1 MLTFTF
7 VGNTE
12 IDKSQFIK
20 NVFFFEKNMS
30 INECCSNLVLFTKI
44 ENLVI
49 KNNNIDTYNE
59 SKIKN
64 NFNFLNFS
72 WNNND
77 KDLIIKLINCSKLVF
92 INDMF
97 TEYAYDKMLESHFIF
112 LFYANNDITSFDN
125 IMYLY
130 KRLKKNCYNTKVVFI
145 VNMSANYDS
154 NNIIKKNNK
163 NIENYRL
170 INDKIKYL
178 YDTSQDIIHHI
189 TYNETVDSIYLFE
202 LIKTIIKNNI
212 SYDKNDKKY
221 NINIRDLII
230 N

>member
-1 MLTFTF
+1 
-7 VGNTE
+7 
-12 IDKSQFIK
+12 
-20 NVFFFEKNMS
+20 
-30 INECCSNLVLFTKI
+30 
-44 ENLVI
+44 
-49 KNNNIDTYNE
+49 
-59 SKIKN
+59 
-64 NFNFLNFS
+64 
-72 WNNND
+72 
-77 KDLIIKLINCSKLVF
+77 
-92 INDMF
+92 
-97 TEYAYDKMLESHFIF
+97 
-112 LFYANNDITSFDN
+112 
-125 IMYLY
+125 
-130 KRLKKNCYNTKVVFI
+130 
-145 VNMSANYDS
+145 MSANYDS